1 MNWKELIFICFLAF
15 GAYIL
20 LYLPQ
25 ADEISSLR
33 KQVSNLR
40 FDMEKLDRKYEHA
53 EKTIREAIANLK
65 EQLEAMEFVSVSNVV
80 LTVLN
85 RVRCAFSPIQL
96 GC

>member
-25 ADEISSLR
+25 ADEIASLQ

-40 FDMEKLDRKYEHA
+40 FDMEMLKIKYGLA
-53 EKTIREAIANLK
+53 EKTI
-65 EQLEAMEFVSVSNVV
+65 EQLEGKMLYSSVSNVA
-80 LTVLN
+80 LNVLN
-85 RVRCAFSPIQL
+85 RVRCEFSPIQL

>member
-25 ADEISSLR
+25 ADEIASLQ

-40 FDMEKLDRKYEHA
+40 FDMEMLKIKYGLA
-53 EKTIREAIANLK
+53 EKTI
-65 EQLEAMEFVSVSNVV
+65 EQLEGKMLYSSVSNVA
-80 LTVLN
+80 LNVLN
-85 RVRCAFSPIQL
+85 LLPYSVYT
-96 GC
+96 G

>member
-25 ADEISSLR
+25 ADEIASLQ

-40 FDMEKLDRKYEHA
+40 FDMEMLKIKYGLA
-53 EKTIREAIANLK
+53 EKTI
-65 EQLEAMEFVSVSNVV
+65 EQLEGKMLYGSVSNVA
-80 LTVLN
+80 LNVLN
-85 RVRCAFSPIQL
+85 RVRCEFSPIQL